1 MVFKA
6 QDWNIPLKVRRY
18 LRTYHQ
24 QEGHVFNHRL
34 SIIYILYRIAHVL
47 HAEMY
52 SAYGNFH
59 LRTFTYSVT
68 HGDVVEGFAL
78 TCTYYVTHEM

>member
-1 MVFKA
+1 M
-6 QDWNIPLKVRRY
+6 PLKVRRY

-34 SIIYILYRIAHVL
+34 SIMYILYRIAHVL

-68 HGDVVEGFAL
+68 HGIVVEGFAL
-78 TCTYYVTHEM
+78 TCTYYVTP

>member
-1 MVFKA
+1 M
-6 QDWNIPLKVRRY
+6 Y
-18 LRTYHQ
+18 LIIDY
-24 QEGHVFNHRL
+24 L
-34 SIIYILYRIAHVL
+34 SYILYRIDHVL

-68 HGDVVEGFAL
+68 HGIVVEGFAL
-78 TCTYYVTHEM
+78 TCTYSVTP